1 MDKEQ
6 LRKFVNKIFM
16 KSGYPPVKNFAKE
29 FSDGSKLFNIQ
40 SLFKEAICLDLL

>member
-16 KSGYPPVKNFAKE
+16 KSGKPPVKNFAKE
-29 FSDGSKLFNIQ
+29 FSDGRKLLHFQ
-40 SLFKEAICLDLL
+40 TLFKIL